1 MICFV
6 ILGSVP
12 LLEALVSYARKKLS
26 KVFLLIRFGK
36 CSLFWEESQT
46 PRWEMFRQPVHAS
59 SNSSSWQ
66 RFLQAIKLGFQKNI
80 KLTSERLRL
89 HLSLVPSLTLSNFDV
104 KEEVWL
110 HAGTLPEL
118 HRLRNQNSRV

>member
-1 MICFV
+1 
-6 ILGSVP
+6 
-12 LLEALVSYARKKLS
+12 
-26 KVFLLIRFGK
+26 
-36 CSLFWEESQT
+36 
-46 PRWEMFRQPVHAS
+46 MFRQPAHAS

-66 RFLQAIKLGFQKNI
+66 LLLQAIKLGFQKNI

-89 HLSLVPSLTLSNFDV
+89 HLSLVTSLMVSNFDV

-110 HAGTLPEL
+110 HAGTLPAL